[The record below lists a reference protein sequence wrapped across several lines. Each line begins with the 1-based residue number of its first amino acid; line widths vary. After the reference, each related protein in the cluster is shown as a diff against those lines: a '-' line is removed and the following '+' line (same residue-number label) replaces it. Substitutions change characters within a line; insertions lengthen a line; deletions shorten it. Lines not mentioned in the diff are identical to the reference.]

1 MRAGGV
7 ASSYAAV
14 WLAVVLA
21 LAVVTSA
28 CAARG
33 NMANEASAPR
43 SRESSVTCG
52 GCHEAAAREWD
63 ESLHHSSFSSPDFQA
78 SFREEPL
85 AFCVSC
91 HAPRRTALGVE
102 LGNEHGIDC
111 ASCHPGAEA
120 HERARLSSPR
130 AGEAS
135 PTRTVACAT
144 CHELTS
150 IASATLL
157 QSTASEH
164 AASPYRSVSCATC
177 HMPRDASGHASHAFR
192 VSRDPSVI
200 RRALAVRDVVV
211 RPEGASFT
219 LASAGVGHK
228 LPTGDIFR
236 ALRVRAW
243 VEDETGR
250 IVGETSAELHRDW
263 DAHRRSFGRHEAEP
277 ETGDTRL
284 DERGRAFVV
293 EVGRTSAGA
302 VTLRLQVDYVRGFE
316 ARAGQLSAFATLPVL
331 DETYVSGR

>member
-1 MRAGGV
+1 MRSRTVAGFV
-7 ASSYAAV
+7 LV
-14 WLAVVLA
+14 LVLA
-21 LAVVTSA
+21 AVTSA
-28 CAARG
+28 CGVGGRA
-33 NMANEASAPR
+33 
-43 SRESSVTCG
+43 ESLRPSSSVTATSHGGPVTCG
-52 GCHEAAAREWD
+52 GCHEATVREWD
-63 ESLHHSSFSSPDFQA
+63 ESLHHASFSSPDFQA
-78 SFREEPL
+78 SYREEPL

-91 HAPRRTALGVE
+91 HAPRRAALGLE
-102 LGNEHGIDC
+102 LGNAHGIDC
-111 ASCHPGAEA
+111 ASCHPGADA
-120 HERARLSSPR
+120 HERAAL
-130 AGEAS
+130 AS
-135 PTRTVACAT
+135 PGAPGASAPKRPVACAT

-150 IASATLL
+150 VGSATLL

-177 HMPRDASGHASHAFR
+177 HMPRDARGHASHAFR

-219 LASAGVGHK
+219 LASVGVGHE

-250 IVGETSAELHRDW
+250 IVGETSAELRRDW
-263 DAHRRSFGRHEAEP
+263 DAHRRSFGRREAEP

-293 EVGRTSAGA
+293 ELGGTKTLA

-316 ARAGQLSAFATLPVL
+316 ARAGELSAFATLPVL
-331 DETYVSGR
+331 DETYVSDH